1 MAGFQSQVYTYP
13 APAVVGARAS
23 MNPTATIA
31 AGPLGLCAGA
41 LGLTVGKFAWVS
53 YATAGG
59 PGVANNFSPT
69 QPALPAGFV
78 NNEQQALVTTWLGV
92 NGLVVPPGYQ
102 CTLFGR
108 GDFWAKAIYTDVAV
122 GNKVYANLFSG
133 DIYGGA
139 AGLFLLAGATGGG
152 PSDAVGAS
160 AVVTATTTAGSYSMN
175 VTAFTSG
182 TLAIGQQITGPG
194 LTNGLYY
201 IESSGTLT
209 LPASSGSGTIN
220 LTQAA
225 VAASAG
231 GTFNTIA
238 NVGIGGCKCSSVSSS
253 SSTTMTI
260 NTVTSGTIVP
270 GQLIQ
275 GITNIPANNWV
286 ASIGTFNGTSG
297 TIIMGLASTG
307 TITAQACNFS
317 AWIETP
323 WYVLSA
329 GNVGD
334 LVKIGILN

>member
-1 MAGFQSQVYTYP
+1 MTGGFQSQVYSYP

-31 AGPLGLCAGA
+31 AGPLGLTAGA

-53 YATAGG
+53 YAQAGG
-59 PGVANNFSPT
+59 AGVANNFSPT

-78 NNEQQALVTTWLGV
+78 NNEQQALVTTWLGI

-108 GDFWAKAIYTDVAV
+108 GDFWAKTIYADAAV
-122 GNKVYANLFSG
+122 GNKVFANLFSG
-133 DIYGGA
+133 DVYGA
-139 AGLFLLAGATGGG
+139 ATG
-152 PSDAVGAS
+152 SFVSAAVGAS
-160 AVVTATTTAGSYSMN
+160 ALITATTTAGSYSMN

-182 TLAIGQQITGPG
+182 TLAVGQQISGPG
-194 LTNGLYY
+194 LTNGNYY
-201 IESSGTLT
+201 IESGGTLT
-209 LPASSGSGTIN
+209 LPASSGTGTIN

-225 VAASAG
+225 VAASTG
-231 GTFNTIA
+231 GTFTTVA
-238 NVGIGGCKCSSVSSS
+238 NVGIGGCVCSSVSSA
-253 SSTTMTI
+253 SSTTLTI

-270 GQLIQ
+270 GQMIQ
-275 GITNIPANNWV
+275 QITSIPANNWV

-297 TIIMGLASTG
+297 TVIMGLASTG

-323 WYVLSA
+323 WYFLSA

-334 LVKIGILN
+334 LCKIGILN